1 MIQAQTLV
9 VVSWGIFLLYWI
21 ISWRKVKRTEKTKVD
36 FRKIRWLVPWIV
48 VIFVV
53 FFNSPE
59 PSSPFHLLPC
69 DNTWL
74 DCNGIKILGALLTIV
89 GVMISIVARR
99 TISTNWS
106 SNIDIKK
113 DHELKTDG
121 IYAYA
126 RHPIYTGVSSMAIGT
141 VLVYQ
146 SLGSLLICIIVIA
159 FFTYKIRQEEELLM
173 EHFPKAY
180 TAYKKRTK
188 ALIPF
193 II

>member
-1 MIQAQTLV
+1 MVSAQTIVLV
-9 VVSWGIFLLYWI
+9 CWGVFLLYWI
-21 ISWRKVKRTEKTKVD
+21 VSWRKVKKTKKTKAD
-36 FRKIRWLVPWIV
+36 FSKIRWLVPWVV

-74 DCNGIKILGALLTIV
+74 ECNGIQILGVLLTLIGLV
-89 GVMISIVARR
+89 VAIIARH
-99 TISTNWS
+99 TLSNNWS

-121 IYAYA
+121 IYTYA

-141 VLVYQ
+141 FLVFQ
-146 SLGSLLICIIVIA
+146 SLGSLIITVIVIA
-159 FFTYKIRQEEELLM
+159 FFVYKIKQEEELLM